1 MTSTNGH
8 VLVVLRPYRPLDT
21 PSTMRTS
28 VAVRILVGV
37 PKKQPSQITG
47 MKVSATMAAKIT
59 LQISEVH
66 CHATAKSEVARQ
78 RARWIWT
85 RLIDLRPTITYELSP
100 IYGQNQQTESVERM
114 PS

>member
-47 MKVSATMAAKIT
+47 MAAKIT

-66 CHATAKSEVARQ
+66 CHATAKSEAARQ